1 MISEQTRKR
10 LKNQSEILRTIR
22 RKGATSRS
30 FISTSCGIRKASV
43 TNICRD
49 LVDRGSLNEKTP
61 GFYRSEIEL
70 SSEYWR
76 SLAIFIG
83 PGEIIATIVDHNGK
97 VYEEWTQK
105 MGNQKTPESIVSVI
119 VTLINNASKLKKSI
133 VGIGISVPGI
143 INAEKGICLS
153 AVNLGRWHDFPLV
166 EEITKRL
173 PQGSPRIVIEND
185 ANAELMGNHWFGGYG
200 ETLENSLY
208 ISLGEGV
215 GCAQLLEGNIVRGR
229 RFSAGEIGCL
239 PSGNEKRPCS
249 CGKMDCL
256 QTYCGELGI
265 IQSVKNQNKEVTA
278 PSIAQLCHLAKNN
291 LEIKQQL
298 TQAYQPLVQ
307 QISTMIAL
315 TDPAQI
321 VIGCPDPNMDSTI
334 PDILSTGLKSLLG
347 WTDKEVI
354 PVLAGLNPIKSGIL
368 GAAVSVFKNA
378 FQDESPICNSNVNA
392 F

>member
-10 LKNQSEILRTIR
+10 LQNQSDILRTIR

-30 FISTSCGIRKASV
+30 YISKSCGIRKASV

-49 LVDRGSLNEKTP
+49 LVNRGSLNEMTP

-83 PGEIIATIVDHNGK
+83 PGEIIATMVDHNGK
-97 VYEEWTQK
+97 IYEEWTQE
-105 MGNQKTPESIVSVI
+105 MGDQKTPDIIVSLI
-119 VTLINNASKLKKSI
+119 VTLINKASKLKKSI

-143 INAEKGICLS
+143 INAEKGICIS
-153 AVNLGRWHDFPLV
+153 AVNLGRWHDFPLI

-173 PQGSPRIVIEND
+173 PKDSPRIIIEND
-185 ANAELMGNHWFGGYG
+185 ANAELMGNYWFGAYG

-208 ISLGEGV
+208 ISLGEGI

-265 IQSVKNQNKEVTA
+265 IQSVKSQNREASTH
-278 PSIAQLCHLAKNN
+278 SIAQLCHLAKNN
-291 LEIKQQL
+291 LEIRQQL
-298 TQAYQPLVQ
+298 TKAYQPLVK
-307 QISTMIAL
+307 QISTMVAL

-321 VIGCPDPNMDSTI
+321 VVGCPDPEMDSII
-334 PDILSTGLKSLLG
+334 PEILSAELEKQLG
-347 WTDKEVI
+347 WSDAEHI

-368 GAAVSVFKNA
+368 GAAVSVFKKA
-378 FQDESPICNSNVNA
+378 FQNEPPI
-392 F
+392 

>member
-10 LKNQSEILRTIR
+10 LQNQSDILRTIR

-30 FISTSCGIRKASV
+30 YISKSCGIRKASV

-49 LVDRGSLNEKTP
+49 LVNRGSLNEMTP

-83 PGEIIATIVDHNGK
+83 PGEIIATMVDHNGK
-97 VYEEWTQK
+97 IYEEWTQE
-105 MGNQKTPESIVSVI
+105 MGDHKTPDIIVSLI
-119 VTLINNASKLKKSI
+119 VTLINKASKLKKSI

-143 INAEKGICLS
+143 INAEKGICIS
-153 AVNLGRWHDFPLV
+153 AVNLGRWHDFPLI

-173 PQGSPRIVIEND
+173 PKDSPRIIIEND
-185 ANAELMGNHWFGGYG
+185 ANAELMGNYWFGAYG

-208 ISLGEGV
+208 ISLGEGI

-265 IQSVKNQNKEVTA
+265 IQSVKSQNREASTH
-278 PSIAQLCHLAKNN
+278 SIAQLCHLAKNN
-291 LEIKQQL
+291 LEIRQQL
-298 TQAYQPLVQ
+298 TKAYQPLVK
-307 QISTMIAL
+307 QISTMVAL

-321 VIGCPDPNMDSTI
+321 VVGCPDPEMDSII
-334 PDILSTGLKSLLG
+334 PEIISAELEKQLG
-347 WTDKEVI
+347 WSDAEHI

-368 GAAVSVFKNA
+368 GAAVSVFKKA
-378 FQDESPICNSNVNA
+378 FQNEPPI
-392 F
+392 

>member
-10 LKNQSEILRTIR
+10 LQNQSDILRTIR

-30 FISTSCGIRKASV
+30 YISKSCGIRKASV

-49 LVDRGSLNEKTP
+49 LVNRGSLNEMTP

-83 PGEIIATIVDHNGK
+83 PGEIIATMVDHNGK
-97 VYEEWTQK
+97 IYEEWTQE
-105 MGNQKTPESIVSVI
+105 MGDQKTPDIIVSLI
-119 VTLINNASKLKKSI
+119 VTLINKASKLKKSI

-143 INAEKGICLS
+143 INAEKGICIS
-153 AVNLGRWHDFPLV
+153 AVNLGRWHDFPLI

-173 PQGSPRIVIEND
+173 PKDSPRIIIEND
-185 ANAELMGNHWFGGYG
+185 ANAELMGNYWFGAYG

-208 ISLGEGV
+208 ISLGEGI

-265 IQSVKNQNKEVTA
+265 IQSVKSQNREASTH
-278 PSIAQLCHLAKNN
+278 SIAQLCHLAKNN
-291 LEIKQQL
+291 LEIRQQL
-298 TQAYQPLVQ
+298 TKAYQPLVK
-307 QISTMIAL
+307 QISTMVAL

-321 VIGCPDPNMDSTI
+321 VVGCPDPKMDSII
-334 PDILSTGLKSLLG
+334 PEILSAELEKQLG
-347 WTDKEVI
+347 WSDAEHI

-368 GAAVSVFKNA
+368 GAAVSVFKKA
-378 FQDESPICNSNVNA
+378 FQNEPPI
-392 F
+392 

>member
-10 LKNQSEILRTIR
+10 LQNQSDILRTIR

-30 FISTSCGIRKASV
+30 YISKSCGIRKASV

-49 LVDRGSLNEKTP
+49 LVNRGSLNEMTP

-83 PGEIIATIVDHNGK
+83 PGEIIATMVDHNGK
-97 VYEEWTQK
+97 IYEEWTQE
-105 MGNQKTPESIVSVI
+105 MGDPKTPDIIVSLI
-119 VTLINNASKLKKSI
+119 VTLINKASKLKKSI

-143 INAEKGICLS
+143 INAEKGICIS
-153 AVNLGRWHDFPLV
+153 AVNLGRWHDFPLI

-173 PQGSPRIVIEND
+173 PKDSPRIIIEND
-185 ANAELMGNHWFGGYG
+185 ANAELMGNYWFGAYG

-208 ISLGEGV
+208 ISLGEGI

-265 IQSVKNQNKEVTA
+265 IQSVKSQNREASTH
-278 PSIAQLCHLAKNN
+278 SIAQLCHLAKNN
-291 LEIKQQL
+291 LEIRQQL
-298 TQAYQPLVQ
+298 TKAYQPLVK
-307 QISTMIAL
+307 QISTMVAL

-321 VIGCPDPNMDSTI
+321 VVGCPDPKMDSII
-334 PDILSTGLKSLLG
+334 PEILSAELEKQLG
-347 WTDKEVI
+347 WSDAEHI

-368 GAAVSVFKNA
+368 GAAVSVFKKA
-378 FQDESPICNSNVNA
+378 FQNEPPI
-392 F
+392 

>member
-10 LKNQSEILRTIR
+10 LQNQSDILRTIR

-30 FISTSCGIRKASV
+30 YISKSCGIRKASV

-49 LVDRGSLNEKTP
+49 LVNRGSLNEMTP

-83 PGEIIATIVDHNGK
+83 PGEIIATMVDHNGK
-97 VYEEWTQK
+97 IYEEWTQE
-105 MGNQKTPESIVSVI
+105 MGDPKTPDIIVSLI
-119 VTLINNASKLKKSI
+119 VTLINKASKLKKSI

-143 INAEKGICLS
+143 INAEKGICIS
-153 AVNLGRWHDFPLV
+153 AVNLGRWHDFPLI

-173 PQGSPRIVIEND
+173 PKDSPRIIIEND
-185 ANAELMGNHWFGGYG
+185 ANAELMGNYWFGAYG

-208 ISLGEGV
+208 ISLGEGI

-239 PSGNEKRPCS
+239 PAGNEKRPCS

-265 IQSVKNQNKEVTA
+265 IQSVKSQNREASTH
-278 PSIAQLCHLAKNN
+278 SIAQLCHLAKNN
-291 LEIKQQL
+291 LEIRQQL
-298 TQAYQPLVQ
+298 TKAYQPLVK
-307 QISTMIAL
+307 QISTMVAL

-321 VIGCPDPNMDSTI
+321 VVGCPDPKMDSII
-334 PDILSTGLKSLLG
+334 PEILSAELEKQLG
-347 WTDKEVI
+347 WSDAEHI

-368 GAAVSVFKNA
+368 GAAVSVFKKA
-378 FQDESPICNSNVNA
+378 FQNEPPI
-392 F
+392 

>member
-83 PGEIIATIVDHNGK
+83 SEEILATIVDHNGK
-97 VYEEWTQK
+97 FYEEWTQK
-105 MGNQKTPESIVSVI
+105 MGNQKSPESIVSLI
-119 VTLINNASKLKKSI
+119 VKLINKTSKFKKSF
-133 VGIGISVPGI
+133 VGIGISIPGI

-173 PQGSPRIVIEND
+173 PETSPKIIIEND
-185 ANAELMGNHWFGGYG
+185 ANAELMGNHWFGGCG

-208 ISLGEGV
+208 ISLGEGI
-215 GCAQLLEGNIVRGR
+215 GCAQLLEGNIIRGR
-229 RFSAGEIGCL
+229 RFSAGEVGCL

-265 IQSVKNQNKEVTA
+265 IQSVNSKSQA
-278 PSIAQLCHLAKNN
+278 PALNSIAQICQLAKDN
-291 LEIKQQL
+291 LDMRQQL
-298 TQAYQPLVQ
+298 TYAYHPLVQ

-321 VIGCPDPNMDSTI
+321 VVGSPYPIMDSII
-334 PDILSTGLKSLLG
+334 PEILSADLKSVLG
-347 WTDKEVI
+347 WTGKEDI

-378 FQDESPICNSNVNA
+378 FQDEPRA
-392 F
+392 

>member
-10 LKNQSEILRTIR
+10 LQNQSDILRTIR

-30 FISTSCGIRKASV
+30 YISKSCGIRKASV

-49 LVDRGSLNEKTP
+49 LVNRGSLNEMTP

-83 PGEIIATIVDHNGK
+83 PGEIIATMVDHNGK
-97 VYEEWTQK
+97 IYEEWTQE
-105 MGNQKTPESIVSVI
+105 MGDQKTPDIIVSLI
-119 VTLINNASKLKKSI
+119 VTLINKASKLKKSI

-143 INAEKGICLS
+143 INAEKGICIS
-153 AVNLGRWHDFPLV
+153 AVNLGRWHDFPLI

-173 PQGSPRIVIEND
+173 PKDSPRIIIEND
-185 ANAELMGNHWFGGYG
+185 ANAELMGNYWFGAYG

-208 ISLGEGV
+208 ISLGEGI

-265 IQSVKNQNKEVTA
+265 IQSVKSQNREA
-278 PSIAQLCHLAKNN
+278 SLHSIAQLCHLAKNN
-291 LEIKQQL
+291 LEIRQQL
-298 TQAYQPLVQ
+298 TQAYQPLVK
-307 QISTMIAL
+307 QISTMVAL

-321 VIGCPDPNMDSTI
+321 VVGCPDPEMDSII
-334 PDILSTGLKSLLG
+334 PEILSAELEKQLG
-347 WTDKEVI
+347 WSDAEHI

-368 GAAVSVFKNA
+368 GAAVSVFKKA
-378 FQDESPICNSNVNA
+378 FQNEPPI
-392 F
+392 

>member
-10 LKNQSEILRTIR
+10 LQNQSDILRTIR

-30 FISTSCGIRKASV
+30 YISKSCGIRKASV

-49 LVDRGSLNEKTP
+49 LVNRGSLNEMTP

-83 PGEIIATIVDHNGK
+83 PREIIATMVDHNGK
-97 VYEEWTQK
+97 IYEEWTQE
-105 MGNQKTPESIVSVI
+105 MGDQKTPDIIVSLI
-119 VTLINNASKLKKSI
+119 VTLINKASKLKKSI

-143 INAEKGICLS
+143 INAEKGICIS
-153 AVNLGRWHDFPLV
+153 AVNLGRWHDFPLI

-173 PQGSPRIVIEND
+173 PKDSPRIIIEND
-185 ANAELMGNHWFGGYG
+185 ANAELMGNYWFGAYG

-208 ISLGEGV
+208 ISLGEGI

-265 IQSVKNQNKEVTA
+265 IQSVKSQNREASTH
-278 PSIAQLCHLAKNN
+278 SIAQLCHLAKNN
-291 LEIKQQL
+291 LEIRQQL
-298 TQAYQPLVQ
+298 TKAYQPLVK
-307 QISTMIAL
+307 QISTMVAL

-321 VIGCPDPNMDSTI
+321 VVGCPDPKMDSII
-334 PDILSTGLKSLLG
+334 PEILSAELEKQLG
-347 WTDKEVI
+347 WSDAEHI

-368 GAAVSVFKNA
+368 GAAVSVFKKA
-378 FQDESPICNSNVNA
+378 FQNEPPI
-392 F
+392 

>member
-10 LKNQSEILRTIR
+10 LQNQSDILRTIR

-30 FISTSCGIRKASV
+30 YISKSCGIRKASV

-49 LVDRGSLNEKTP
+49 LVNRGSLNEMTP

-83 PGEIIATIVDHNGK
+83 PGEIIATMVDHNGK
-97 VYEEWTQK
+97 IYEEWTQE
-105 MGNQKTPESIVSVI
+105 MGDQKTPDIIVSLI
-119 VTLINNASKLKKSI
+119 VTLINKASKLKKSI

-143 INAEKGICLS
+143 INAEKGICIS
-153 AVNLGRWHDFPLV
+153 AVNLGRWHDFPLI

-173 PQGSPRIVIEND
+173 PKDSPRIIIEND
-185 ANAELMGNHWFGGYG
+185 ANAELMGNYWFGAYG

-208 ISLGEGV
+208 ISLGEGI

-265 IQSVKNQNKEVTA
+265 IQSVKSQNREASTH
-278 PSIAQLCHLAKNN
+278 SIAQLCHLAKNN
-291 LEIKQQL
+291 LEIRQQL
-298 TQAYQPLVQ
+298 TKAYQPLVK
-307 QISTMIAL
+307 QISTMVAL

-321 VIGCPDPNMDSTI
+321 VVGCPDPEMDSII
-334 PDILSTGLKSLLG
+334 PEIISAELEKQLG
-347 WTDKEVI
+347 WSDAEHI

-368 GAAVSVFKNA
+368 GAAVSVFKKA
-378 FQDESPICNSNVNA
+378 FQNEPPI
-392 F
+392 

>member
-10 LKNQSEILRTIR
+10 LQNQSDILRTIR

-30 FISTSCGIRKASV
+30 YISKSCGIRKASV

-49 LVDRGSLNEKTP
+49 LVNRGSLNEMTP

-83 PGEIIATIVDHNGK
+83 PGEIIATMVDHNGK
-97 VYEEWTQK
+97 IYEEWTQE
-105 MGNQKTPESIVSVI
+105 MGDPKTPDIIVSLI
-119 VTLINNASKLKKSI
+119 VTLINKASKLKKSI

-143 INAEKGICLS
+143 INAEKGICIS
-153 AVNLGRWHDFPLV
+153 AVNLGRWHDFPLI

-173 PQGSPRIVIEND
+173 PKDSPRIIIEND
-185 ANAELMGNHWFGGYG
+185 ANAELMGNYWFGAYG

-208 ISLGEGV
+208 ISLGEGI

-239 PSGNEKRPCS
+239 HAGNEKRPCS

-265 IQSVKNQNKEVTA
+265 IQSVKSQNREASTH
-278 PSIAQLCHLAKNN
+278 SIAQLCHLAKNN
-291 LEIKQQL
+291 LEIRQQL
-298 TQAYQPLVQ
+298 TKAYQPLVK
-307 QISTMIAL
+307 QISTMVAL

-321 VIGCPDPNMDSTI
+321 VVGCPDPEMDSII
-334 PDILSTGLKSLLG
+334 PEILSAELEKQLG
-347 WTDKEVI
+347 WSDAEHI

-368 GAAVSVFKNA
+368 GAAVSVFKKA
-378 FQDESPICNSNVNA
+378 FQNEPPI
-392 F
+392 

>member
-22 RKGATSRS
+22 RKGSTSRS

-83 PGEIIATIVDHNGK
+83 SEEILATIVDHNGK
-97 VYEEWTQK
+97 SYEEWTQK
-105 MGNQKTPESIVSVI
+105 MENQKSPESIVSLI
-119 VTLINNASKLKKSI
+119 VKLINKASKFKKNF

-166 EEITKRL
+166 AEITKRL
-173 PQGSPRIVIEND
+173 PEDSPKIVIEND
-185 ANAELMGNHWFGGYG
+185 ANAELMGNHWFGGFE
-200 ETLENSLY
+200 ETLDNSLY
-208 ISLGEGV
+208 ISLGEGI
-215 GCAQLLEGNIVRGR
+215 GCAQLLEGKIVRGR
-229 RFSAGEIGCL
+229 HFSAGEVGCL

-256 QTYCGELGI
+256 QTYCGEMGI
-265 IQSVKNQNKEVTA
+265 IESVNRNSQSTTSH
-278 PSIAQLCHLAKNN
+278 SISELCQLAKNDPA
-291 LEIKQQL
+291 IKKQL
-298 TQAYQPLVQ
+298 DYSYQPLVQ
-307 QISTMIAL
+307 QICTMVAL
-315 TDPAQI
+315 TDPAYI
-321 VIGCPDPNMDSTI
+321 VVGCSESNMDVI
-334 PDILSTGLKSLLG
+334 VPKILAAGLKEQLR
-347 WTDKEVI
+347 WADNEHI
-354 PVLAGLNPIKSGIL
+354 PVLAGLHPIKSGTL
-368 GAAVSVFKNA
+368 GAAVSVFKQA
-378 FQDESPICNSNVNA
+378 FQNEPQIQYS
-392 F
+392 

>member
-10 LKNQSEILRTIR
+10 LQNQSDILRTIR

-30 FISTSCGIRKASV
+30 YISKSCGIRKASV

-49 LVDRGSLNEKTP
+49 LVNRGSLNEMTP

-83 PGEIIATIVDHNGK
+83 PGEIIATMVDHNGK
-97 VYEEWTQK
+97 IYEKWTQE
-105 MGNQKTPESIVSVI
+105 MGDQKTPDIIVSLI
-119 VTLINNASKLKKSI
+119 VTLINKASKLKKSI

-143 INAEKGICLS
+143 INAEKGICIS
-153 AVNLGRWHDFPLV
+153 AVNLGRWHDFPLI

-173 PQGSPRIVIEND
+173 PKDSPRIIIEND
-185 ANAELMGNHWFGGYG
+185 ANAELMGNYWFGAYG

-208 ISLGEGV
+208 ISLGEGI

-265 IQSVKNQNKEVTA
+265 IQSVKSQNREASTH
-278 PSIAQLCHLAKNN
+278 SIAQLCHLAKNN
-291 LEIKQQL
+291 LEIRQQL
-298 TQAYQPLVQ
+298 TKAYQPLVK
-307 QISTMIAL
+307 QISTMVAL

-321 VIGCPDPNMDSTI
+321 VVGCPDPEMDSII
-334 PDILSTGLKSLLG
+334 PEIISAELEKQLG
-347 WTDKEVI
+347 WSDAEHI

-368 GAAVSVFKNA
+368 GAAVSVFKKA
-378 FQDESPICNSNVNA
+378 FQNEPPI
-392 F
+392 

>member
-10 LKNQSEILRTIR
+10 LQNQSDILRTIR

-30 FISTSCGIRKASV
+30 YISKSCGIRKASV

-49 LVDRGSLNEKTP
+49 LVNRGSLNEMTP

-83 PGEIIATIVDHNGK
+83 PGEIIATMVDHNGK
-97 VYEEWTQK
+97 IYEEWTQE
-105 MGNQKTPESIVSVI
+105 MGDQKTPDIIVSLI
-119 VTLINNASKLKKSI
+119 VTLINKASKLKKSI

-143 INAEKGICLS
+143 INAEKGICIS
-153 AVNLGRWHDFPLV
+153 AVNLGRWHDFPLI

-173 PQGSPRIVIEND
+173 PKDSPRIIIEND
-185 ANAELMGNHWFGGYG
+185 ANAELMGNYWFGAYG

-208 ISLGEGV
+208 ISLGEGI

-265 IQSVKNQNKEVTA
+265 IQSVKSQNREASTH
-278 PSIAQLCHLAKNN
+278 SIAQLCHLAKNN
-291 LEIKQQL
+291 LEIRQQL
-298 TQAYQPLVQ
+298 TKAYQPLVK
-307 QISTMIAL
+307 QISTMVAL

-321 VIGCPDPNMDSTI
+321 VVGCPDPQMDSII
-334 PDILSTGLKSLLG
+334 PEIISAELEKQLG
-347 WTDKEVI
+347 WSDAEHI

-368 GAAVSVFKNA
+368 GAAVSVFKKA
-378 FQDESPICNSNVNA
+378 FQNEPPI
-392 F
+392 

>member
-1 MISEQTRKR
+1 M
-10 LKNQSEILRTIR
+10 
-22 RKGATSRS
+22 
-30 FISTSCGIRKASV
+30 
-43 TNICRD
+43 
-49 LVDRGSLNEKTP
+49 TP

-83 PGEIIATIVDHNGK
+83 PGEIIATMVDHNGK
-97 VYEEWTQK
+97 IYEEWTQE
-105 MGNQKTPESIVSVI
+105 MGDQKTPSIIVSLI
-119 VTLINNASKLKKSI
+119 VTLINKASKLKKSI

-143 INAEKGICLS
+143 INAEKGICIS
-153 AVNLGRWHDFPLV
+153 AVNLGRWHDFPLI

-173 PQGSPRIVIEND
+173 PKDSPRIIIEND
-185 ANAELMGNHWFGGYG
+185 ANAELMGNYWFGAYG

-208 ISLGEGV
+208 ISLGEGI

-265 IQSVKNQNKEVTA
+265 IQSVKSQNRETSTH
-278 PSIAQLCHLAKNN
+278 SIAQLCHLAKNN
-291 LEIKQQL
+291 LEIRQQL
-298 TQAYQPLVQ
+298 TKAYQPLVK
-307 QISTMIAL
+307 QISTMVAL

-321 VIGCPDPNMDSTI
+321 VVGCPDPEMDSII
-334 PDILSTGLKSLLG
+334 PEILSAELEEQLG
-347 WTDKEVI
+347 WSDAEHI

-368 GAAVSVFKNA
+368 GAAVSVFKKA
-378 FQDESPICNSNVNA
+378 FQNEPPI
-392 F
+392 

>member
-10 LKNQSEILRTIR
+10 LQNQSDILRTIR

-30 FISTSCGIRKASV
+30 YISKSCGIRKASV

-49 LVDRGSLNEKTP
+49 LVNRGSLNEMTP

-83 PGEIIATIVDHNGK
+83 PGEIIATMVDHNGK
-97 VYEEWTQK
+97 IYEEWTQE
-105 MGNQKTPESIVSVI
+105 MGDQKTPDIIVSLI
-119 VTLINNASKLKKSI
+119 VTLINKASKLKKSI

-143 INAEKGICLS
+143 INAEKGICIS
-153 AVNLGRWHDFPLV
+153 AVNLGRWHDFPLI

-173 PQGSPRIVIEND
+173 PKDSPRIIIEND
-185 ANAELMGNHWFGGYG
+185 ANAELMGNYWFGAYG

-208 ISLGEGV
+208 ISLGEGI

-265 IQSVKNQNKEVTA
+265 IQSVKSQNREA
-278 PSIAQLCHLAKNN
+278 SPHSIAQLCHLAKNN
-291 LEIKQQL
+291 LEIRQQL
-298 TQAYQPLVQ
+298 TKAYQPLVK
-307 QISTMIAL
+307 QISTMVAL

-321 VIGCPDPNMDSTI
+321 VVGCPDPEMDSII
-334 PDILSTGLKSLLG
+334 PEIISAELEKQLG
-347 WTDKEVI
+347 WSDAEHI

-368 GAAVSVFKNA
+368 GAAVSVFKKA
-378 FQDESPICNSNVNA
+378 FQNEPPI
-392 F
+392 